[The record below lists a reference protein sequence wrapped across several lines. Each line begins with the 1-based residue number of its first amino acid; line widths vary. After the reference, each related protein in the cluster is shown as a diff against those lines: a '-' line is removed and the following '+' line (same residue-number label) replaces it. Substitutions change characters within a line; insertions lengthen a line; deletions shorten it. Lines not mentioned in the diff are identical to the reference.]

1 MILVA
6 AIIVSLL
13 IGVLRGGKLSR
24 LSRIE
29 LRSAWL
35 IPLAFLMQVFVVF
48 IPGGKT
54 TGLSDPAALLVLT
67 SYMVLMV
74 AVLINR
80 RLPGMALIGM
90 GLLLNFA
97 VIAAN
102 GGFMPIEPDVVQV
115 LGHGDRVQALESG
128 YRVYQAK
135 DVILTR
141 EETRLWF
148 LSDIFVI
155 PPPFFLST
163 AFSLGDVLLV
173 SGIFV
178 LIQRFM
184 VEPSGKGLSNAS

>member
-1 MILVA
+1 M
-6 AIIVSLL
+6 
-13 IGVLRGGKLSR
+13 LRGGKLAR
-24 LSRIE
+24 LGQLQFRG
-29 LRSAWL
+29 AWL
-35 IPLAFLMQVFVVF
+35 IPAAFLMQAVVVFV
-48 IPGGKT
+48 PGGKT
-54 TGLSDPAALLVLT
+54 RGVSDPAAILMLT
-67 SYMVLMV
+67 SYSMLMV

-102 GGFMPIEPDVVQV
+102 DGLMPIEPHVVAT

-128 YRVYQAK
+128 YRVHQAK
-135 DVILTR
+135 DVVLTR
-141 EETRLWF
+141 EETELWL

-178 LIQRFM
+178 LMQRYM
-184 VEPSGKGLSNAS
+184 VEPSGKGFSHAS